1 MRVSLLLLL
10 GLLGLGACQPES
22 KPATTPAT
30 VQVHDD
36 LGRALTLPA
45 RPRRVLA
52 LAPSLTEVLFAVAD
66 TATIVARTQADDY
79 PAAALRKPLVNSYPL
94 DLERLVALHPDVV
107 FTIEGMTPPDAAA
120 RLGQLGIP
128 VYYQKYRRVADVLRG
143 INDVGRLLGRP
154 AQAKHLTDSLQA
166 QLNELASPS
175 NGAGTTPTVLALAS
189 ADPIYVY
196 GQNTLF
202 TDEIRLAGGQNAV
215 RDTFPQPFPALTRE
229 YVLKLN
235 PEVVLGGRFGK
246 LDSTFFKNNPE
257 LRRTRAYQARRV
269 YATTPNLLQRPSP
282 RIVEAVRELQALL
295 RK

>member
-1 MRVSLLLLL
+1 MRVLPFIPLALA
-10 GLLGLGACQPES
+10 GLLACQPENKS
-22 KPATTPAT
+22 ATPVAA

-36 LGRALTLPA
+36 LGRLLTLPA
-45 RPRRVLA
+45 HPRRVLA
-52 LAPSLTEVLFAVAD
+52 LAPSLTEVLYAVAD
-66 TATIVARTQADDY
+66 TATIIARTQADDY
-79 PAAALRKPLVNSYPL
+79 PAAALKKPVVTSYPL
-94 DLERLVALHPDVV
+94 DIERLVALHPDVV
-107 FTIEGMTPPDAAA
+107 FTVEGMTPPDAAA

-154 AQAKHLTDSLQA
+154 TVAKRLTDSLQA
-166 QLNELASPS
+166 QLDGLAQTAP
-175 NGAGTTPTVLALAS
+175 GTRRSTVLALAS

-235 PEVVLGGRFGK
+235 PEIVLGGRFGK

-257 LRRTRAYQARRV
+257 LRRTRAYQAHRV

-282 RIVEAVRELQALL
+282 RVVEAVRELQALV
-295 RK
+295 KK

>member
-1 MRVSLLLLL
+1 MRVFPFLPLALV
-10 GLLGLGACQPES
+10 GLLACQPENKS
-22 KPATTPAT
+22 ASPAAT

-45 RPRRVLA
+45 HPRRVLA
-52 LAPSLTEVLFAVAD
+52 LAPSLTEILYAVAD
-66 TATIVARTQADDY
+66 TATIIARTQADDY
-79 PAAALRKPLVNSYPL
+79 PAAALRKPVVNSYPL
-94 DLERLVALHPDVV
+94 DLERLVALHPDIV
-107 FTIEGMTPPDAAA
+107 FTVEGMTPPDAAA
-120 RLGQLGIP
+120 RLAQLGIP

-143 INDVGRLLGRP
+143 INDVGRLLGRA
-154 AQAKHLTDSLQA
+154 AQARRLTDSLQA
-166 QLNELASPS
+166 QLDGLATAPRP
-175 NGAGTTPTVLALAS
+175 ADPVPTVLALAS

-282 RIVEAVRELQALL
+282 RVVEAVRELQSLL
-295 RK
+295 KK

>member
-1 MRVSLLLLL
+1 M
-10 GLLGLGACQPES
+10 ACQPEN
-22 KPATTPAT
+22 KPATPAAT

-36 LGRALTLPA
+36 LGRTLTLPA
-45 RPRRVLA
+45 HPRRILA
-52 LAPSLTEVLFAVAD
+52 LAPSLTEILYAVAD
-66 TATIVARTQADDY
+66 TTTIIARTQADDY
-79 PAAALRKPLVNSYPL
+79 PAAALRKPVVNSYPL
-94 DLERLVALHPDVV
+94 DLERLVALHPDIV
-107 FTIEGMTPPDAAA
+107 FTVEGMTPPDAAA
-120 RLGQLGIP
+120 RLAQLGIP

-143 INDVGRLLGRP
+143 INDVGRLLGRS
-154 AQAKHLTDSLQA
+154 AQARHLTDSLQA
-166 QLNELASPS
+166 QLDGLATVPRL
-175 NGAGTTPTVLALAS
+175 AGPAPTVLALAS

-235 PEVVLGGRFGK
+235 PGVVLGGRFGK

-257 LRRTRAYQARRV
+257 LRRTHAYQARRV

-282 RIVEAVRELQALL
+282 RVVEAVRELQALL
-295 RK
+295 KK

>member
-1 MRVSLLLLL
+1 MRVFPFLPLALV
-10 GLLGLGACQPES
+10 GLLACQPENKS
-22 KPATTPAT
+22 AGPAAT

-36 LGRALTLPA
+36 LGRALLY
-45 RPRRVLA
+45 
-52 LAPSLTEVLFAVAD
+52 AVAD
-66 TATIVARTQADDY
+66 TATIIARTQADDY
-79 PAAALRKPLVNSYPL
+79 PAAALRKPVVNSYPL
-94 DLERLVALHPDVV
+94 DLERLVALHPDIV
-107 FTIEGMTPPDAAA
+107 FTVEGMTPPDAAA
-120 RLGQLGIP
+120 RLAQLGIP

-154 AQAKHLTDSLQA
+154 AQARRLTDSLQA
-166 QLNELASPS
+166 QLDGLAAAPRP
-175 NGAGTTPTVLALAS
+175 AAAPTVLALAS

-215 RDTFPQPFPALTRE
+215 RDTFLQPFPALTRE

-235 PEVVLGGRFGK
+235 PEVVLGSRFGK

-282 RIVEAVRELQALL
+282 RVVEAVRELQLL
-295 RK
+295 VKK

>member
-1 MRVSLLLLL
+1 MRVSPFLSLLLV
-10 GLLGLGACQPES
+10 GLVACQPDT
-22 KPATTPAT
+22 KPATMVAT

-52 LAPSLTEVLFAVAD
+52 LAPSLTEILYAVAD
-66 TATIVARTQADDY
+66 TATIIARTQADDY
-79 PAAALRKPLVNSYPL
+79 PAAALRKPLVVSYPL
-94 DLERLVALHPDVV
+94 DMEGIVALHPDVV
-107 FTIEGMTPPDAAA
+107 FTVEGMTPPDAAA

-143 INDVGRLLGRP
+143 INDLGRLLGRP
-154 AQAKHLTDSLQA
+154 AQARHLTDSLQA
-166 QLNELASPS
+166 QLDQLATAPS
-175 NGAGTTPTVLALAS
+175 ATRPTVLALAS

-229 YVLKLN
+229 YLLKLN
-235 PEVVLGGRFGK
+235 PAVVLVGGRFGK

-257 LRRTRAYQARRV
+257 LRRIRAYSARRV
-269 YATTPNLLQRPSP
+269 FTISPNLLQRPSP
-282 RIVEAVRELQALL
+282 RVVEAVRELQSLL
-295 RK
+295 KK

>member
-1 MRVSLLLLL
+1 MRVSLYLPL
-10 GLLGLGACQPES
+10 GLLGLLACQPEN
-22 KPATTPAT
+22 KPTTAPATM
-30 VQVHDD
+30 QVHDD

-45 RPRRVLA
+45 HPRRVLA
-52 LAPSLTEVLFAVAD
+52 LAPSLTETLYAVAD
-66 TATIVARTQADDY
+66 TATIIARTQVDDY
-79 PAAALRKPLVNSYPL
+79 PAAVLRKPLVNSYPL
-94 DLERLVALHPDVV
+94 DMERLVALHPDVV
-107 FTIEGMTPPDAAA
+107 FTIEGITPPDAAA

-143 INDVGRLLGRP
+143 INDIGRLLGRP
-154 AQAKHLTDSLQA
+154 AQAKRLTDSLQA
-166 QLNELASPS
+166 QLNGLAKPVP
-175 NGAGTTPTVLALAS
+175 GAARPTVLALAS

-229 YVLKLN
+229 YVLKMN
-235 PEVVLGGRFGK
+235 PEVLLGGRFGK

-257 LRRTRAYQARRV
+257 LRRTRAYQTRRV

>member
-1 MRVSLLLLL
+1 MRVSLFLPL
-10 GLLGLGACQPES
+10 GLLGLLACQPEN
-22 KPATTPAT
+22 KPASPAAT

-45 RPRRVLA
+45 HPRRVLA
-52 LAPSLTEVLFAVAD
+52 LAPSLTEMLYAVAD
-66 TATIVARTQADDY
+66 TATIIARTQADDY
-79 PAAALRKPLVNSYPL
+79 PAAALRKPLVTSYPL

-107 FTIEGMTPPDAAA
+107 FTVEGMTPPDAAA
-120 RLGQLGIP
+120 RLGELGIP

-154 AQAKHLTDSLQA
+154 AQAKRLTDSLQA
-166 QLNELASPS
+166 QLAQLGSAP
-175 NGAGTTPTVLALAS
+175 AATRPTVLALAS

-229 YVLKLN
+229 YILKLN

-257 LRRTRAYQARRV
+257 LRRTRAYQRRRV
-269 YATTPNLLQRPSP
+269 YTTTPNLLQRPSP